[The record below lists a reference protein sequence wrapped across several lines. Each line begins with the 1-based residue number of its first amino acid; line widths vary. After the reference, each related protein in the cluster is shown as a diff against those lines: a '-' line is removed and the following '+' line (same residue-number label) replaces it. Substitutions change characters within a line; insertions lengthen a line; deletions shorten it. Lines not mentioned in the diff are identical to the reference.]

1 MQKKC
6 YICREEIKYQYAKDK
21 KWRKVSAAHSICNL
35 KFSIPKEI
43 RIVFHNESN
52 YDYHVIIKELA
63 EEFKV
68 QFTCVGENTGKR
80 IIFIVPIE
88 KEVTKIHE
96 KEKEITKAIS

>member
-1 MQKKC
+1 MLKIKNDVKLEKIT
-6 YICREEIKYQYAKDK
+6 YIREYGG
-21 KWRKVSAAHSICNL
+21 AAHSICNL

-63 EEFKV
+63 EEFEV
-68 QFTCVGENTGKR
+68 QFTCVGENTGKG